1 MKGSENQGEFWV
13 SQRNKAL
20 NWDKLAKNG
29 SRRATIR
36 QPNFMWPELWAE
48 NGQKLSDGTN
58 DRQKIRKRLV
68 LKWLGWLGGLA

>member
-13 SQRNKAL
+13 SQLNKAL

-48 NGQKLSDGTN
+48 NGQKNCLMAPMTV
-58 DRQKIRKRLV
+58 RKFERD
-68 LKWLGWLGGLA
+68 